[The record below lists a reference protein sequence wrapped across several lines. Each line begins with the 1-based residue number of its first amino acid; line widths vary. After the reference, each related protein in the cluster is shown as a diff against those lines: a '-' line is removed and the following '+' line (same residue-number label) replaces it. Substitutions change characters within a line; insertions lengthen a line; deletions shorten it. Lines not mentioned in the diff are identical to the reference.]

1 MGSGWDAVRT
11 RLVVVVGGGKKRRG
25 NSCTL
30 FPHLGG
36 GRAGPEG
43 GIYLLKTPF
52 QARLYGSVGY
62 SARSNPAD
70 CGFNSCVLK
79 I

>member
-36 GRAGPEG
+36 VRPLGPRVG
-43 GIYLLKTPF
+43 YIYLSLYF
-52 QARLYGSVGY
+52 AQDLMAQLARVLVVVSLVLGSILVW
-62 SARSNPAD
+62 
-70 CGFNSCVLK
+70 
-79 I
+79 